1 MVTKLIAFGLLGFA
15 LGATGQARNQGA
27 EAAARKPVEAFY
39 SAFDQGF
46 TGPADFAAEDWA
58 HINPNGGWTRGREN
72 VLKEVRDVHSTFLK
86 GVTDTI
92 EQIEVRLASQDA
104 AVVTVISRT
113 STYATPDG
121 VKHENQRHIRTFAV
135 VKRGGRWLVMQDQST
150 TIARLD

>member
-92 EQIEVRLASQDA
+92 EQIEVRLASK
-104 AVVTVISRT
+104 TR
-113 STYATPDG
+113 
-121 VKHENQRHIRTFAV
+121 
-135 VKRGGRWLVMQDQST
+135 QS
-150 TIARLD
+150 